1 MEDEYGWKDYKR
13 QEDVQSDEY
22 GRNYYFMK
30 EETEFDHHEHL
41 TVNPYEDDPHGRRR
55 GRPRDPS
62 DIRDMKKGIHRKIGI
77 ANKRIDRL
85 SEQGLE
91 DTPAMRNLRDVA
103 GINRFSIKGY
113 KGKNEL
119 RRLEGHLDKFIGR
132 KTSTVTGVKN
142 WQKGIADSLGVNYEK
157 VSEIGNHL
165 DKYLEL
171 LNKLTEYQKSQG
183 GVEEGSER
191 RVTAIDKYIKEN
203 EIDMTKIDPD
213 DLVELVDDMMNEEE
227 DTYLRMLAEMES
239 GWWFSED
246 GEDWEDGD

>member
-1 MEDEYGWKDYKR
+1 MDDLMKELGKDYYNAR
-13 QEDVQSDEY
+13 QE
-22 GRNYYFMK
+22 NI
-30 EETEFDHHEHL
+30 FDYAVDPL
-41 TVNPYEDDPHGRRR
+41 GVDPLDKNPLATGR
-55 GRPRDPS
+55 GRPKDPS
-62 DIRDMKKGIHRKIGI
+62 DIRDMKQGIHRKIGI

-85 SEQGLE
+85 EEQGLG
-91 DTPAMRNLRDVA
+91 DTPALRNLRDVG
-103 GINRFSIKGY
+103 GIERFSIKGY

-119 RRLEGHLDKFIGR
+119 RRLEATLDKFIKR

-191 RVTAIDKYIKEN
+191 RVTAVNKYVQDN
-203 EIDMTKIDPD
+203 EIDMSKIDPD
-213 DLVELVDDMMNEEE
+213 DLVELVDDMMGEEE
-227 DTYLRMLAEMES
+227 DSYLRILEEMES
-239 GWWFSED
+239 SWTDDEGYYESWDW
-246 GEDWEDGD
+246 GED